1 MSQGWTGILYMGT
14 GPTGST
20 GPTGRT
26 GPTGLQGAFF
36 STLSVTD
43 TANGTSL
50 LTPTSFYLGAGG
62 AVTSQERLS
71 LQTNGIY
78 LQIGN
83 APLIPN
89 GTTINIGLRDNGALY
104 WLYAECVGGPST
116 TSVQIRMNINN
127 GQGNV
132 AQGSPFTY
140 TSNQILTFSLDGVNA
155 NFLLDGVVRLTIPY
169 TTTQAPNPLGFF
181 ANGGANAVT
190 YSQVL
195 FYPTGPKGVTGPTGP
210 TGYTG
215 NTGPTGPLPSGNYYF
230 VQGELGTN
238 QTIGASDSV
247 IEFTASVDTQD
258 WSSGDA
264 SSSFKITPTIEG
276 YYQISLNVRW
286 NPVATAGD
294 QLNNQI
300 HKNNNQI
307 AFTQGTNVT
316 TNSVCLSLTAFTY
329 MNGTTDFI
337 DFKGFSGAS
346 GGTVLTSTGTTFSLV
361 LIQGGTSTTPTT
373 GKTFIIDHPL
383 NPTRHLVHACL
394 EGPEVGVFYRGKGTI
409 TPNTTS
415 TLISLP
421 AYVPALANHFT
432 VQITPLYNGQAP
444 GLYAASDVVHGSFE
458 VHGPPGSFYWH
469 VHGSR
474 GTLEVEPLRSD
485 VVVRGDGPYK
495 YIV

>member
-1 MSQGWTGILYMGT
+1 
-14 GPTGST
+14 
-20 GPTGRT
+20 
-26 GPTGLQGAFF
+26 
-36 STLSVTD
+36 
-43 TANGTSL
+43 
-50 LTPTSFYLGAGG
+50 
-62 AVTSQERLS
+62 
-71 LQTNGIY
+71 
-78 LQIGN
+78 
-83 APLIPN
+83 
-89 GTTINIGLRDNGALY
+89 
-104 WLYAECVGGPST
+104 
-116 TSVQIRMNINN
+116 
-127 GQGNV
+127 
-132 AQGSPFTY
+132 
-140 TSNQILTFSLDGVNA
+140 
-155 NFLLDGVVRLTIPY
+155 
-169 TTTQAPNPLGFF
+169 
-181 ANGGANAVT
+181 
-190 YSQVL
+190 
-195 FYPTGPKGVTGPTGP
+195 
-210 TGYTG
+210 
-215 NTGPTGPLPSGNYYF
+215 LPSGNYYF

-421 AYVPALANHFT
+421 NYVPVFASNFT
-432 VQITPLYNGQAP
+432 IQITPLYNGQAP

>member
-1 MSQGWTGILYMGT
+1 MYYYVIISSVDADGTTGKTQLVSGAATPVIIGAQAVYTQDLYVPTTTLVTGKRIIIDLYVNNTSGNNHVVTFEFRSTSLSHVHTTIIGNVGTGPTGITGPTGPT

-20 GPTGRT
+20 G
-26 GPTGLQGAFF
+26 
-36 STLSVTD
+36 S
-43 TANGTSL
+43 
-50 LTPTSFYLGAGG
+50 
-62 AVTSQERLS
+62 
-71 LQTNGIY
+71 
-78 LQIGN
+78 
-83 APLIPN
+83 
-89 GTTINIGLRDNGALY
+89 
-104 WLYAECVGGPST
+104 
-116 TSVQIRMNINN
+116 
-127 GQGNV
+127 
-132 AQGSPFTY
+132 
-140 TSNQILTFSLDGVNA
+140 
-155 NFLLDGVVRLTIPY
+155 
-169 TTTQAPNPLGFF
+169 
-181 ANGGANAVT
+181 
-190 YSQVL
+190 
-195 FYPTGPKGVTGPTGP
+195 
-210 TGYTG
+210 
-215 NTGPTGPLPSGNYYF
+215 TGPTGPLPAGNYYF
-230 VQGELGTN
+230 VQGQLGTN
-238 QTIGASDSV
+238 QTIGASNEV
-247 IEFTASVDTQD
+247 IEFTANTDSQG
-258 WSSGDA
+258 WSSGGGT
-264 SSSFKITPTIEG
+264 SSFKITPTIQG

-286 NPVATAGD
+286 NFVAIAGD

-300 HKNNNQI
+300 HKNNGQI

-337 DFKGFSGAS
+337 DFKGYSGAS
-346 GGTVLTSTGTTFSLV
+346 GGTALTTDGTTFSLV

-421 AYVPALANHFT
+421 NYVPALANHFT

-444 GLYAASDVVHGSFE
+444 GLYAASDVVHGTFE

>member
-14 GPTGST
+14 GPTGSIGPTGNT
-20 GPTGRT
+20 GPTGSTGMT
-26 GPTGLQGAFF
+26 GPVGAVYASNGLADGTGPDGAYITQIDFTIGTGLSYTSGQ
-36 STLSVTD
+36 TVIVTRD
-43 TANGTSL
+43 TDPTGYI
-50 LTPTSFYLGAGG
+50 LTA
-62 AVTSQERLS
+62 
-71 LQTNGIY
+71 I
-78 LQIGN
+78 
-83 APLIPN
+83 
-89 GTTINIGLRDNGALY
+89 INTYNPATGFID
-104 WLYAECVGGPST
+104 
-116 TSVQIRMNINN
+116 IMNIVLLAGTDWSWWFPGGTETVTVNLS
-127 GQGNV
+127 GIQG
-132 AQGSPFTY
+132 P
-140 TSNQILTFSLDGVNA
+140 
-155 NFLLDGVVRLTIPY
+155 
-169 TTTQAPNPLGFF
+169 
-181 ANGGANAVT
+181 
-190 YSQVL
+190 
-195 FYPTGPKGVTGPTGP
+195 TGPTGP
-210 TGYTG
+210 TGFTG
-215 NTGPTGPLPSGNYYF
+215 PTGVTGSTGWTGPTGPTGPLPSGNYYF
-230 VQGELGTN
+230 VQGQLGTN

-286 NPVATAGD
+286 DAVATAG
-294 QLNNQI
+294 QQMNNQI

-329 MNGTTDFI
+329 INGTTDFI
-337 DFKGFSGAS
+337 NFKGYSGAS
-346 GGTVLTSTGTTFSLV
+346 GGTVLTSTGTAFSLV

-383 NPTRHLVHACL
+383 YPTRHLVHACL

-409 TPNTTS
+409 APNTTS

-421 AYVPALANHFT
+421 AYVPALANNFT
-432 VQITPLYNGQAP
+432 VQITPIYNGQAP
-444 GLYAASDVVHGSFE
+444 GLYAASDVVNGSFE